1 MAREGQEKEV
11 SRVDCGL
18 VDSRCGTRDTLL
30 ASTFVILAPPTCRRV
45 IDRFAAVIESRHSK
59 DVNPVKL
66 VLRKREEYRR
76 GRGGGGRGEWGRKEE
91 EEVREY
97 YCT

>member
-1 MAREGQEKEV
+1 M
-11 SRVDCGL
+11 DCGL
-18 VDSRCGTRDTLL
+18 VDSRCGTRNTLL

-76 GRGGGGRGEWGRKEE
+76 GRGGGERGVGEKGGRRSERILLHVGRMYGRGK
-91 EEVREY
+91 V
-97 YCT
+97 